1 MAAFRARVYGRVQ
14 GVGFRE
20 STARFA
26 RTVGAKGWV
35 RNVDDG
41 SVEAWIE
48 GPESVCNAVFEFLKK
63 GPSTA
68 RVDRVDWEPIG
79 VGQGLTEFSVRRS
92 S

>member
-20 STARFA
+20 STVRFA
-26 RTVGAKGWV
+26 KSVGAKGWV

-48 GPESVCNAVFEFLKK
+48 GPDSVCATVFDFLKR

-68 RVDRVDWEPIG
+68 RVERVEWEPIG
-79 VGQGLTEFSVRRS
+79 VGQGMTDFSVRR
-92 S
+92 